1 MASLCDGDT
10 LISAN
15 EIELYIK
22 DCLAADNHQ
31 LPYNYLMSNKEFIEE
46 KTVYL
51 NTDDRCAL
59 QLKEYKEIDDYLV
72 QREIVNRPKPTVYQI
87 KPFDPDDK
95 DFYK

>member
-1 MASLCDGDT
+1 MASLSDGDT

-46 KTVYL
+46 KLYTLILMTGVHC
-51 NTDDRCAL
+51 N
-59 QLKEYKEIDDYLV
+59 
-72 QREIVNRPKPTVYQI
+72 
-87 KPFDPDDK
+87 
-95 DFYK
+95 

>member
-59 QLKEYKEIDDYLV
+59 QLKEYKEIDDYL
-72 QREIVNRPKPTVYQI
+72 RKIFKGRAS
-87 KPFDPDDK
+87 K
-95 DFYK
+95 DVKSPGKGIGNVLQ